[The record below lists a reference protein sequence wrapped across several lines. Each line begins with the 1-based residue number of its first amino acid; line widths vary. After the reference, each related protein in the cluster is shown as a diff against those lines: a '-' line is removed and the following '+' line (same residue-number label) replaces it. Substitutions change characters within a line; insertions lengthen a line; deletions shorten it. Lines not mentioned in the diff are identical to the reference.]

1 MRKESGTTDD
11 ASAPRPLRTAAPQ
24 LPAPLHEVNER
35 CLDLIAL
42 VSKMDPE
49 DAPLAMVGPLRSLLR
64 GTRPI
69 VRRRAARQ
77 PFALVDMDFR
87 DAEWWRAV
95 ASNPAHIWKDRT
107 WRNPS
112 PKRAAVQLTQATLML
127 AWHMTRADIE
137 ATSVVF
143 GMSHEVAQVI
153 AALGL
158 SDIETI
164 ADRQFR
170 HVRPR
175 WEQQPEIW
183 RKLLMA
189 AHRDDAEAMRDFV
202 VHALQLLMGEVVP
215 RS

>member
-1 MRKESGTTDD
+1 MPKGSETIVESTTT
-11 ASAPRPLRTAAPQ
+11 RPPRTAAPEF
-24 LPAPLHEVNER
+24 LAPLHEVNEH

-49 DAPLAMVGPLRSLLR
+49 DAPFAMVGPLRELLR

-77 PFALVDMDFR
+77 PFALVDINFR
-87 DAEWWRAV
+87 DPEWWRAI
-95 ASNPAHIWKDRT
+95 ASNPARNWKDRP
-107 WRNPS
+107 WRNAS
-112 PKRAAVQLTQATLML
+112 PKRVAVQLTQATLML
-127 AWHMTRADIE
+127 AWHMTRADAE

-143 GMSHEVAQVI
+143 GMARDVAPIV
-153 AALGL
+153 AGLAL

-164 ADRQFR
+164 AERQFR

-175 WEQQPEIW
+175 WEQQPQIW
-183 RKLLMA
+183 RELLLA
-189 AHRDDAEAMRDFV
+189 AHRDDAEAMRGFV
-202 VHALQLLMGEVVP
+202 VHALQLLMGEIVP

>member
-1 MRKESGTTDD
+1 MHKASETTHDSLGPRLLRMS
-11 ASAPRPLRTAAPQ
+11 ASEL
-24 LPAPLHEVNER
+24 LAPLHEVNER

-42 VSKMDPE
+42 VSKLDPE
-49 DAPLAMVGPLRSLLR
+49 DAPFAMVGPLRSLLR

-77 PFALVDMDFR
+77 PFALVDMEFR
-87 DAEWWRAV
+87 DAEWWQAV
-95 ASNPAHIWKDRT
+95 ATDPARTWKDRP
-107 WRNPS
+107 WHNPS
-112 PKRAAVQLTQATLML
+112 PKRVAIQLAQSTVML
-127 AWHMTRADIE
+127 AWHMTRADSE
-137 ATSVVF
+137 LTSIVF
-143 GMSHEVAQVI
+143 GMSRDVASVI

-158 SDIETI
+158 SSIETI
-164 ADRQFR
+164 AEHQFR

-183 RKLLMA
+183 RELLLA
-189 AHRDDAEAMRDFV
+189 AHRDDADAMRDFV